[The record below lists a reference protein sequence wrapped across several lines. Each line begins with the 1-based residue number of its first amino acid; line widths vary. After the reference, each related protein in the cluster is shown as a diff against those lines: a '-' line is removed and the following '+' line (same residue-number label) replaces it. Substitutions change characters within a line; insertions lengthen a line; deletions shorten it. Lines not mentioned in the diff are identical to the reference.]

1 MKKLTFEDLPM
12 ATQKIL
18 DRLELIEGVLRAPK
32 PKTKEKD
39 LDRLYTRKETAKYL
53 RISLPTLH
61 DWSKAGVLISY
72 RLGNRVY
79 YKQSEIDRSLVPT
92 R

>member
-18 DRLELIEGVLRAPK
+18 DKLELIEGVLRAPK

-39 LDRLYTRKETAKYL
+39 LDRLYTREEAANYF
-53 RISLPTLH
+53 RISLPTLNN
-61 DWSKAGVLISY
+61 WSKSGILISY

-79 YKQSEIDRSLVPT
+79 YKQSEIESALVPT

>member
-18 DRLELIEGVLRAPK
+18 DKLELIEGVLRAPK
-32 PKTKEKD
+32 PIIKEKD
-39 LDRLYTRKETAKYL
+39 LDRLYTRQETAKYL
-53 RISLPTLH
+53 RISLPTLNE
-61 DWSKAGVLISY
+61 WSKTGVLKSY

-79 YKQSEIDRSLVPT
+79 YKQSEIERSLLA
-92 R
+92 